1 MTNVRRAYAG
11 IDVAFAKKKHLPVSV
26 CIRQDGR
33 LTPVPLRGGPVAPPR
48 GSGNVASLDRSI
60 VRRFARDT
68 AKYIEAVARQHHL
81 EIARIAIDAPREY
94 RPEGT
99 PRRAAELAMDA
110 AGISCYS
117 TPSKQ
122 DFVRI
127 RRKVRAH
134 LAEGG
139 SEGRLPH
146 ANQLW
151 MLVGFALFEELLRL
165 AECIEVFPQAT
176 VQAIDAGQTHK
187 FKREGLE
194 AQMAAA
200 ARSTGWSSVPEF
212 ESALAASAYGP
223 SHDRLD
229 AYLSAWVGS
238 LDQSD
243 RVALGTPPDD
253 VIWIP
258 RVSESAKA
266 DLVRSAR
273 APARLDEK
281 LPIDDKAATDF
292 PLSARFHKA
301 LGLASELH
309 TGQYRKGTSIPYV
322 AHLLGVAS
330 LALDYG
336 ASEDEA
342 IAALLHDAV
351 EDQGGER
358 TAKLIARKFG
368 QDVAD
373 IVDGCSDTDV
383 EPKPPWR
390 ARKVTYLE
398 HLRDASPSVRFVS
411 ACDKLHNLRAILTDY
426 KSEGERLWSRFNGGK
441 DGSLWYYR
449 SLVREYGRASTRA
462 PALVLALR
470 KTLNELERLV
480 GLESGD

>member
-1 MTNVRRAYAG
+1 
-11 IDVAFAKKKHLPVSV
+11 
-26 CIRQDGR
+26 
-33 LTPVPLRGGPVAPPR
+33 
-48 GSGNVASLDRSI
+48 
-60 VRRFARDT
+60 
-68 AKYIEAVARQHHL
+68 
-81 EIARIAIDAPREY
+81 
-94 RPEGT
+94 
-99 PRRAAELAMDA
+99 MDA

-165 AECIEVFPQAT
+165 AECIEVFPQST
-176 VQAIDAGQTHK
+176 VQAIGAGQTHK

-258 RVSESAKA
+258 RVSDSAKA

-281 LPIDDKAATDF
+281 LPIDDEAATDF

-441 DGSLWYYR
+441 G
-449 SLVREYGRASTRA
+449 RE
-462 PALVLALR
+462 PLVLPVARQGVRAGLNTGARSRPRLAGDSQRTGATCGARVGRLDPHVNALR
-470 KTLNELERLV
+470 PAPFAELKVCQKCRPRKWFLAGANVYGVGHEAREFLEPGSKDIPAHTALPGRKLLSFIPLARAEGAPGSDAGPQPILIPKDSYLV
-480 GLESGD
+480 HRHQPLQLF